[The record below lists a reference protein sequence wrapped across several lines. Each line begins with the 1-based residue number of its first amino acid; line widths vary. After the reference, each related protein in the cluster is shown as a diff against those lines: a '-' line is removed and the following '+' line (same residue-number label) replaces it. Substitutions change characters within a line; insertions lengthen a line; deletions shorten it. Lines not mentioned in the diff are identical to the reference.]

1 MGVFDA
7 RQSLQMGISPFSDD
21 GHTQAPLQ
29 YCLEL
34 RSSDRLARGRD
45 HPEEGVYPPV
55 GADVDDRT
63 HLVVHLVPRTHAQHC
78 QHQKGYGDLNTNA
91 LTMFTIN

>member
-1 MGVFDA
+1 MALVLEIEAMGVFDA
-7 RQSLQMGISPFSDD
+7 RKSLQMGISPFSDD

-45 HPEEGVYPPV
+45 HLKEGVHPPV
-55 GADVDDRT
+55 SADVDDLT
-63 HLVVHLVPRTHAQHC
+63 HLVVEMV
-78 QHQKGYGDLNTNA
+78 
-91 LTMFTIN
+91 I